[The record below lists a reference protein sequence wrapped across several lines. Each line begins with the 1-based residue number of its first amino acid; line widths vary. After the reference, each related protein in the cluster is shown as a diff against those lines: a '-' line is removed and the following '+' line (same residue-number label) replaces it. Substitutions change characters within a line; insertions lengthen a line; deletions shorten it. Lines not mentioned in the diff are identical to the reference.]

1 MKVIKIGT
9 NESTL
14 ENLEELLK
22 AIQTIKKCE
31 RNLKLHIAQQKRQMN
46 KGW

>member
-1 MKVIKIGT
+1 MAT

-14 ENLEELLK
+14 KNLEELLK
-22 AIQTIKKCE
+22 AIQVIKRCE
-31 RNLKLHIAQQKRQMN
+31 RNLKLHIAQQKRYMN